1 MKNSFHSIFV
11 NASQTGGAHP
21 GVDVGVLN
29 ELTQLDPV
37 QERGD
42 RVEGE
47 GQEEGEGDLGLG
59 VGVGEVLEGDDG
71 AEQEADH
78 GKVDGLVVRKAG
90 EVVDDDPHV
99 GPVESDEDA
108 DMVQLLPGGPR
119 DVTGHRVE
127 QRAGQH
133 AGLRCH
139 GMLHVTKL

>member
-47 GQEEGEGDLGLG
+47 GQEEGPGRDPRQRGAG
-59 VGVGEVLEGDDG
+59 VP
-71 AEQEADH
+71 
-78 GKVDGLVVRKAG
+78 VDGT
-90 EVVDDDPHV
+90 EVF
-99 GPVESDEDA
+99 
-108 DMVQLLPGGPR
+108 GGR
-119 DVTGHRVE
+119 D
-127 QRAGQH
+127 
-133 AGLRCH
+133 
-139 GMLHVTKL
+139 